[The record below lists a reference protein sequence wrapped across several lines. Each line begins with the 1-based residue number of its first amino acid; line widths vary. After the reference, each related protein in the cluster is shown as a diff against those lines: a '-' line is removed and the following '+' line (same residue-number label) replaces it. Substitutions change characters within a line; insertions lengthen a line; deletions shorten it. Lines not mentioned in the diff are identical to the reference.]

1 MSQTRKKRKI
11 TSGRDVLLN
20 CHSYHHD
27 NDIDSKHIS
36 NELILNSSDNLYYNE
51 LYNAHPIDYQIDISK
66 SDGINKIVDKFQKT
80 FDIIYLVNCPDNV
93 YIKTDIDNMGIWN
106 LELFENLYYLTNDNG
121 VVITRIAETGI
132 NALLETY
139 NYENNTDYEFSGFSE
154 DEDLNSVDFNSI
166 NLKIK
171 KSFLKEII
179 PIIRRMMKQFLKQ
192 NDMGFKL
199 LGRNMSNKYIHKN
212 FSQRIDDSIY
222 EFFVIQ
228 KVPKR
233 NETSTLK
240 MNNSNYN
247 KSPQSVTPDSL
258 LSHVFQQKLLENRQ
272 RKR

>member
-11 TSGRDVLLN
+11 TPGRNVLLN

-27 NDIDSKHIS
+27 NDEGSEHIS

-51 LYNAHPIDYQIDISK
+51 LYNAHPTDYQIDISK
-66 SDGINKIVDKFQKT
+66 SHGINKIVDKFKKT

-106 LELFENLYYLTNDNG
+106 SELFENLYYLTNDNG

-166 NLKIK
+166 NLKVK
-171 KSFLKEII
+171 KMFLKEII
-179 PIIRRMMKQFLKQ
+179 PIIRRMMRQFLKQ
-192 NDMGFKL
+192 NDVGFKL
-199 LGRNMSNKYIHKN
+199 LNRNMSNKYIHKN

-233 NETSTLK
+233 NGTSTLK
-240 MNNSNYN
+240 TNNSNYN
-247 KSPQSVTPDSL
+247 ESPQSVTPDSL

>member
-11 TSGRDVLLN
+11 SSGRNVLLN

-27 NDIDSKHIS
+27 NDSGSKHIS

-51 LYNAHPIDYQIDISK
+51 LYNAHPTDYQIDISK
-66 SDGINKIVDKFQKT
+66 SHGINKIVDKFKKT

-106 LELFENLYYLTNDNG
+106 SELFENLYYLTNDNG

-166 NLKIK
+166 NLKVK
-171 KSFLKEII
+171 KTFLKEII

-199 LGRNMSNKYIHKN
+199 LSRNMSNKYIHKN

-233 NETSTLK
+233 NQSLMSKT
-240 MNNSNYN
+240 NNSNYN
-247 KSPQSVTPDSL
+247 ESPQSVTPDSL